1 MKRKK
6 VSGFADMNTGD
17 NKSKRPDE
25 LVDLLHLNEDYL
37 QVRIIGQPAVYAQ
50 HWISIVTPN
59 GKKVNIPRTV
69 PNFDPSTDSFDDTVE
84 DPYKEIPN
92 EVSTRKMYF
101 VNVIVRDDQDDRP
114 RKLHPPTRTEKKSG
128 YKSKNSKSWTP
139 VKVMRMPTSVVRD
152 IQRIITMNKHK
163 VDGKVREYEISHP
176 VYGCDLF
183 ISFDK
188 NAQGASMY
196 SVQKGDKS
204 KLTKEE
210 KGYLIWDLNGLI
222 PPAPSMGEVKKDAKA
237 LSESFESDDDDDD
250 DDDFIENMDKKKKRK
265 DSKSKKK
272 RKKRAKA
279 SDDESESKVTKR
291 KKKGRKRRSRV

>member
-17 NKSKRPDE
+17 NKTKRPDE
-25 LVDLLHLNEDYL
+25 LVDLLHLNEDFV

-50 HWISIVTPN
+50 HWISIETPN

-69 PNFDPSTDSFDDTVE
+69 PNFDPATDSFDDTIS
-84 DPYKEIPN
+84 DPYKNIPN
-92 EVSTRKMYF
+92 DVSTRKMYF

-128 YKSKNSKSWTP
+128 YKSKDSKAWTP
-139 VKVMRMPTSVVRD
+139 VKVLRMPTSVVRD

-163 VDGKVREYEISHP
+163 VEGRVREFELSHP
-176 VYGCDLF
+176 VYGCDIF

-188 NAQGASMY
+188 SAAGSAMY

-210 KGYLIWDLNGLI
+210 KAYLVWNLNGLI
-222 PPAPSMGEVKKDAKA
+222 PPSPSIEEVKRDAKA
-237 LSESFESDDDDDD
+237 LSESATASEDDDDD
-250 DDDFIENMDKKKKRK
+250 DDDFIESMDKKQKEKRSKKKKRK
-265 DSKSKKK
+265 PSSDDDDSKVPRRKKK
-272 RKKRAKA
+272 RKKR
-279 SDDESESKVTKR
+279 
-291 KKKGRKRRSRV
+291 RVRD

>member
-17 NKSKRPDE
+17 NKAKRPDE

-37 QVRIIGQPAVYAQ
+37 QIRIIGKPAVYAQ
-50 HWISIVTPN
+50 HWISITTPK
-59 GKKVNIPRTV
+59 GGKVNIPRTV
-69 PNFDPSTDSFDDTVE
+69 PNFDPSTDSFDDTVN
-84 DPYKEIPN
+84 DPYKNIPN
-92 EVSTRKMYF
+92 DVSTRKMYF

-114 RKLHPPTRTEKKSG
+114 RKLHPPTRTEKSSG

-139 VKVMRMPTSVVRD
+139 VKVLRMPTSVVRD

-163 VDGKVREYEISHP
+163 VDGKVQEYELSHP

-188 NAQGASMY
+188 NAPAASMY

-210 KGYLIWDLNGLI
+210 KGYLVWDLNGLI
-222 PPAPSMGEVKKDAKA
+222 PPPPSMEEVERDAKA
-237 LSESFESDDDDDD
+237 LSESVASNETDDDD
-250 DDDFIENMDKKKKRK
+250 DDDFIEKMDKKKKKR
-265 DSKSKKK
+265 SKKRRK
-272 RKKRAKA
+272 KPLDDKSESKPTRKKR
-279 SDDESESKVTKR
+279 R
-291 KKKGRKRRSRV
+291 KKRTRM